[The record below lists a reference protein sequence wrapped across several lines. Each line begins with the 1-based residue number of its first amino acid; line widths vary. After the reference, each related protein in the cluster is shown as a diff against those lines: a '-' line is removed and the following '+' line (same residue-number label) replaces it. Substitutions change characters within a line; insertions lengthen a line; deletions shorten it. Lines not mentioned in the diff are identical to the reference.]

1 MKVLVATDGS
11 SAGEAAVRFASA
23 LLAGFREG
31 ELFVLTVETDRDRE
45 KSSTSVSELAR
56 QSAGLGIRA
65 RRIVARV
72 PVLDEVPEVICRQ
85 ADRIGANLV
94 VVGSEGRDTLE
105 DWAVGGTALR
115 LLYLSRRPVT
125 VVRAPRRRGLQS
137 AGRG

>member
-1 MKVLVATDGS
+1 
-11 SAGEAAVRFASA
+11 
-23 LLAGFREG
+23 
-31 ELFVLTVETDRDRE
+31 
-45 KSSTSVSELAR
+45 
-56 QSAGLGIRA
+56 
-65 RRIVARV
+65 V